1 MHLTSYIL
9 LMQVYTCIVDSPG
22 KTLESKCVIVITTQ
36 IFTKEGVGSKE
47 LYIYCSCYVIFGV
60 RDFIFLVCF
69 FILFFLVWIS
79 SKTQK
84 QESVMLKTDKD
95 TLVLVVQTVPFSF
108 LLIKVGVVLS
118 C

>member
-1 MHLTSYIL
+1 
-9 LMQVYTCIVDSPG
+9 MQVYTCIVDSPG

-69 FILFFLVWIS
+69 FILFFWCGFH
-79 SKTQK
+79 QK
-84 QESVMLKTDKD
+84 LKNK
-95 TLVLVVQTVPFSF
+95 
-108 LLIKVGVVLS
+108 KV
-118 C
+118 